1 MFGVPQNTIL
11 RELSLFPLFGNFRA
25 PHLQSLFSFEL
36 TQTSPVNSLFPEGE
50 GSGLQKTISGN
61 HLISLQV
68 PEVMMITVGADKELN
83 KIFKKAEKF
92 LRCL

>member
-11 RELSLFPLFGNFRA
+11 RELGHYFLCLATSGHS
-25 PHLQSLFSFEL
+25 HLQSLFSFEL
-36 TQTSPVNSLFPEGE
+36 TQTSPSVNSLFPWGGRRK

-61 HLISLQV
+61 HLILQV

-83 KIFKKAEKF
+83 KIFKK
-92 LRCL
+92 LRNS